1 MPGAS
6 CMHLCSLG
14 ASGSGLPARPW
25 LLPPEHVAGTWVS
38 PFLCSRLAVPSD
50 TAVGGD
56 LSVSVT
62 LSHHTCPPPM
72 LPTDS
77 RGRPSPGELCA
88 GQQLK
93 YNVQLTQAIVL
104 SRGF

>member
-38 PFLCSRLAVPSD
+38 PFLCSRFAVPSD

-62 LSHHTCPPPM
+62 LSHHTCPPPCC
-72 LPTDS
+72 LQTPEAAPPPENS
-77 RGRPSPGELCA
+77 
-88 GQQLK
+88 
-93 YNVQLTQAIVL
+93 VL
-104 SRGF
+104 ASSSSTMCN